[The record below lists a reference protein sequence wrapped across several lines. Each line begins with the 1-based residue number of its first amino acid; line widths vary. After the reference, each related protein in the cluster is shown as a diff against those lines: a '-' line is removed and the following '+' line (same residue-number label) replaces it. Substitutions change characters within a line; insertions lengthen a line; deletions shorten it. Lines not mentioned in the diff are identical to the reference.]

1 MLPLLLVAA
10 SVGLSNLAAAIG
22 IGFGGVTARTRIR
35 VALVFGVFEAGMPIV
50 GLVVGAGVA
59 SGVGHAARWIGA
71 VVLIVIGLVTVIQ
84 ALRQPAEPARA
95 VSPPDRAGARPNRAS
110 VPDRAA
116 SRPDSAPARPD
127 SAPAR
132 PDSAPARPDSA
143 PARPDSAV
151 SAPGQPHHT
160 DSLGRLILSA
170 FALSLDNLAAG
181 FALGTMHVGVAEGA
195 IVIGA
200 VSVVLSLAGLELGG
214 RIGAAAGRRGEQIG
228 GAILV
233 GVGVAIAAGVI

>member
-1 MLPLLLVAA
+1 MLPLLLIAA

-59 SGVGHAARWIGA
+59 SGIGHAARWIGA
-71 VVLIVIGLVTVIQ
+71 GVLIVIGVVTVIQ
-84 ALRQPAEPARA
+84 ALRQPPEPGRGA
-95 VSPPDRAGARPNRAS
+95 PPDS
-110 VPDRAA
+110 T
-116 SRPDSAPARPD
+116 
-127 SAPAR
+127 
-132 PDSAPARPDSA
+132 
-143 PARPDSAV
+143 
-151 SAPGQPHHT
+151 HHT
-160 DSLGRLILSA
+160 DNLGRLIISA

-200 VSVVLSLAGLELGG
+200 VSVVMSLAGLELGG

-228 GAILV
+228 GTILV
-233 GVGVAIAAGVI
+233 GVGVALAAGVL

>member
-1 MLPLLLVAA
+1 VLFPLLLVAA

-35 VALVFGVFEAGMPIV
+35 VAVVFGVFEAGMPIV

-59 SGVGHAARWIGA
+59 GAIGHTARWISA
-71 VVLIVIGLVTVIQ
+71 VVLIGIGLVTVIQ
-84 ALRQPAEPARA
+84 AFRQPAGPGRGASPAPPAPPEDGASPADA
-95 VSPPDRAGARPNRAS
+95 V
-110 VPDRAA
+110 
-116 SRPDSAPARPD
+116 
-127 SAPAR
+127 
-132 PDSAPARPDSA
+132 
-143 PARPDSAV
+143 
-151 SAPGQPHHT
+151 HHS
-160 DSLGRLILSA
+160 DSLGRLIISA

-200 VSVVLSLAGLELGG
+200 VSVVMSLAGLELGG

>member
-1 MLPLLLVAA
+1 VLALLLVAA

-50 GLVVGAGVA
+50 GLVIGAGFA
-59 SGVGHAARWIGA
+59 TGIGHAARWIGA
-71 VVLIVIGLVTVIQ
+71 AVLIGIGVVTVIQ
-84 ALRQPAEPARA
+84 AWRQPAAA
-95 VSPPDRAGARPNRAS
+95 PDGAA
-110 VPDRAA
+110 
-116 SRPDSAPARPD
+116 
-127 SAPAR
+127 
-132 PDSAPARPDSA
+132 
-143 PARPDSAV
+143 
-151 SAPGQPHHT
+151 QPRLQHQ
-160 DSLGRLILSA
+160 DSLGRLLISA

-195 IVIGA
+195 IVIGV

-233 GVGVAIAAGVI
+233 GVGVALAAGVL

>member
-1 MLPLLLVAA
+1 VLFPLLLVAA

-35 VALVFGVFEAGMPIV
+35 VAVVFGVFEAGMPIV

-59 SGVGHAARWIGA
+59 GAIGHTARWISA
-71 VVLIVIGLVTVIQ
+71 VVLIGIGLVTVIQ
-84 ALRQPAEPARA
+84 AFRQPAGPGRGASPAPPEDGA
-95 VSPPDRAGARPNRAS
+95 SPAD
-110 VPDRAA
+110 AA
-116 SRPDSAPARPD
+116 
-127 SAPAR
+127 
-132 PDSAPARPDSA
+132 
-143 PARPDSAV
+143 
-151 SAPGQPHHT
+151 HHS
-160 DSLGRLILSA
+160 DSLGRLIVSA

-200 VSVVLSLAGLELGG
+200 VSVVMSLAGLELGG

>member
-95 VSPPDRAGARPNRAS
+95 ASPPAA
-110 VPDRAA
+110 RAA
-116 SRPDSAPARPD
+116 SPPGGADSPPGRPDPPAGR
-127 SAPAR
+127 AA
-132 PDSAPARPDSA
+132 AAQ
-143 PARPDSAV
+143 
-151 SAPGQPHHT
+151 GQPHHT
-160 DSLGRLILSA
+160 DSLGRLIISA

>member
-1 MLPLLLVAA
+1 MLPLLLVAV

-50 GLVVGAGVA
+50 GLVLGAGVA
-59 SGVGHAARWIGA
+59 SGIGHAARWIGA
-71 VVLIVIGLVTVIQ
+71 AVLIIIGLVTVIQ
-84 ALRQPAEPARA
+84 ALRQPAAPERGAA
-95 VSPPDRAGARPNRAS
+95 QPDA
-110 VPDRAA
+110 
-116 SRPDSAPARPD
+116 
-127 SAPAR
+127 
-132 PDSAPARPDSA
+132 
-143 PARPDSAV
+143 
-151 SAPGQPHHT
+151 PHHT
-160 DSLGRLILSA
+160 DSLGRLIISA

-181 FALGTMHVGVAEGA
+181 FALGTMHLGVAEGA

-200 VSVVLSLAGLELGG
+200 VSVVMSLAGLELGG
-214 RIGAAAGRRGEQIG
+214 RIGTAAGRRGEQIG

>member
-1 MLPLLLVAA
+1 VLPLLLVAA

-50 GLVVGAGVA
+50 GLVIGAGVA
-59 SGVGHAARWIGA
+59 GGIGHAARWIGA

-84 ALRQPAEPARA
+84 ALRQPAEPLRGA
-95 VSPPDRAGARPNRAS
+95 SPASPASPESPASPGRGAS
-110 VPDRAA
+110 
-116 SRPDSAPARPD
+116 PADP
-127 SAPAR
+127 
-132 PDSAPARPDSA
+132 
-143 PARPDSAV
+143 
-151 SAPGQPHHT
+151 PHRS
-160 DSLGRLILSA
+160 DSLGRLIISA

-195 IVIGA
+195 IVIGV
-200 VSVVLSLAGLELGG
+200 VSVVMSLAGLELGG

-233 GVGVAIAAGVI
+233 GVGVAIAVGVI

>member
-1 MLPLLLVAA
+1 MLALLLVAA

-22 IGFGGVTARTRIR
+22 IGFGGVTAATRVR
-35 VALVFGVFEAGMPIV
+35 VALTFGVFEAGMPIV

-59 SGVGHAARWIGA
+59 SGIGHLARWIGA
-71 VVLIVIGLVTVIQ
+71 AVLIGIGVVTVIQ
-84 ALRQPAEPARA
+84 AWRQPAEAAR
-95 VSPPDRAGARPNRAS
+95 D
-110 VPDRAA
+110 
-116 SRPDSAPARPD
+116 APR
-127 SAPAR
+127 
-132 PDSAPARPDSA
+132 
-143 PARPDSAV
+143 
-151 SAPGQPHHT
+151 PGQPHHT
-160 DSLGRLILSA
+160 DSLGRLIISA

-195 IVIGA
+195 IVIGV

-233 GVGVAIAAGVI
+233 AVGVALAAGVL

>member
-1 MLPLLLVAA
+1 VLPLLLVAA

-35 VALVFGVFEAGMPIV
+35 VALTFGVFEAGMPIV

-59 SGVGHAARWIGA
+59 GGIGHAARWIGA
-71 VVLIVIGLVTVIQ
+71 AVLIAIGVVTVVQ
-84 ALRQPAEPARA
+84 AWRPPREAVGAAR
-95 VSPPDRAGARPNRAS
+95 
-110 VPDRAA
+110 
-116 SRPDSAPARPD
+116 
-127 SAPAR
+127 
-132 PDSAPARPDSA
+132 
-143 PARPDSAV
+143 
-151 SAPGQPHHT
+151 PGQPHHT
-160 DSLGRLILSA
+160 DSLGRLIVSA

-181 FALGTMHVGVAEGA
+181 FALGTMPVGVAEGA
-195 IVIGA
+195 IVIGV

-233 GVGVAIAAGVI
+233 GVGVALAAGVL

>member
-1 MLPLLLVAA
+1 VLFPLLLVAA

-35 VALVFGVFEAGMPIV
+35 VAVVFGVFEAGMPIV

-59 SGVGHAARWIGA
+59 GAIGHTARWISA
-71 VVLIVIGLVTVIQ
+71 VVLIGIGLVTVIQ
-84 ALRQPAEPARA
+84 AFRQPAGPGRGASPAPPEDGASPADA
-95 VSPPDRAGARPNRAS
+95 V
-110 VPDRAA
+110 
-116 SRPDSAPARPD
+116 
-127 SAPAR
+127 
-132 PDSAPARPDSA
+132 
-143 PARPDSAV
+143 
-151 SAPGQPHHT
+151 HHS
-160 DSLGRLILSA
+160 DSLGRLIISA

-200 VSVVLSLAGLELGG
+200 VSVVMSLAGLELGG

>member
-1 MLPLLLVAA
+1 VLFPLLLVAA

-35 VALVFGVFEAGMPIV
+35 VAVVFGVFEAGMPIV

-59 SGVGHAARWIGA
+59 GAIGHTARWLSA
-71 VVLIVIGLVTVIQ
+71 VVLIAIGLVTVIQ
-84 ALRQPAEPARA
+84 AFRQPAGPGRGASPADGA
-95 VSPPDRAGARPNRAS
+95 PPGDG
-110 VPDRAA
+110 
-116 SRPDSAPARPD
+116 APAAD
-127 SAPAR
+127 AS
-132 PDSAPARPDSA
+132 
-143 PARPDSAV
+143 
-151 SAPGQPHHT
+151 HHS
-160 DSLGRLILSA
+160 DSLGRLIISA

-200 VSVVLSLAGLELGG
+200 VSVVMSLAGLELGG

>member
-1 MLPLLLVAA
+1 VLPLLLVAA

-50 GLVVGAGVA
+50 GLVIGAGVA
-59 SGVGHAARWIGA
+59 GGIGHAARWIGA

-84 ALRQPAEPARA
+84 ALRQPAEPLRGA
-95 VSPPDRAGARPNRAS
+95 SPASPASPESPASPASPGRGAS
-110 VPDRAA
+110 
-116 SRPDSAPARPD
+116 PADP
-127 SAPAR
+127 
-132 PDSAPARPDSA
+132 
-143 PARPDSAV
+143 
-151 SAPGQPHHT
+151 PHRS
-160 DSLGRLILSA
+160 DSLGRLIISA

-195 IVIGA
+195 IVIGV
-200 VSVVLSLAGLELGG
+200 VSVVMSLAGLELGG

-233 GVGVAIAAGVI
+233 GVGVAIAVGVI

>member
-1 MLPLLLVAA
+1 VLPLLLVAA

-59 SGVGHAARWIGA
+59 GGIGHAARWIGA
-71 VVLIVIGLVTVIQ
+71 GVLIVIGLVTVIQ
-84 ALRQPAEPARA
+84 ALRQPPDPGRGASPGGGAPPA
-95 VSPPDRAGARPNRAS
+95 D
-110 VPDRAA
+110 AA
-116 SRPDSAPARPD
+116 
-127 SAPAR
+127 
-132 PDSAPARPDSA
+132 
-143 PARPDSAV
+143 
-151 SAPGQPHHT
+151 HHS
-160 DSLGRLILSA
+160 DSLGRLIISA

-200 VSVVLSLAGLELGG
+200 VSVVMSLAGLELGG

-233 GVGVAIAAGVI
+233 GVGVAIAAGVL

>member
-1 MLPLLLVAA
+1 VLPLPLLLVAA

-59 SGVGHAARWIGA
+59 GGIGHAARWIGA

-84 ALRQPAEPARA
+84 ALRQPAEAKSGAGPA
-95 VSPPDRAGARPNRAS
+95 
-110 VPDRAA
+110 
-116 SRPDSAPARPD
+116 
-127 SAPAR
+127 
-132 PDSAPARPDSA
+132 
-143 PARPDSAV
+143 
-151 SAPGQPHHT
+151 QHT
-160 DSLGRLILSA
+160 DSLGRLIISA

-200 VSVVLSLAGLELGG
+200 VSVVMSLAGLELGG
-214 RIGAAAGRRGEQIG
+214 RIGASAGRRGEQIG

-233 GVGVAIAAGVI
+233 GVGVAIAVGVL